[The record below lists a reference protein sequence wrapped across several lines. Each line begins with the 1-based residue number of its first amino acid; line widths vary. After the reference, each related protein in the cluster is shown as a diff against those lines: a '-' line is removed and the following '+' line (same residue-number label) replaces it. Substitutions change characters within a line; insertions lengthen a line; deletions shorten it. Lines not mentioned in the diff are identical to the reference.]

1 MMHIGRILRAL
12 PDGTCN
18 AGKVF
23 YSCQVNSFRG
33 CCSVDP
39 CALSACP
46 DTDASSSSMPFS
58 KTTSQSSSRQ
68 TLASIPNSI
77 LTASAATTTTIQPT
91 STIGIITVTS
101 STPTPTQTQSPVE
114 AQTPS
119 SSPTAKAASTSG
131 VSKTPIVAGTVTG
144 VVVFSILLILLW
156 FCVRRRKQKQTI
168 RNSIAEYGVPTK
180 EFVLDRSTS
189 PGYQR
194 GGGDVFAPFG
204 GRYDSLRLTSATPPP
219 KTVSAPISDPTAL
232 QGVNLI
238 AAPTSIGSSHIEVN
252 SNSDPSTPII
262 DRPLPDTEKS
272 IVFTPP
278 PAHEHPFFHPLPGQ
292 DVGIPT
298 YHPSVPIDSN
308 TSSATSTS
316 TVPQK
321 STLISHPTYHIS
333 QLSTHPAFQKPASP
347 PRAYRIPPRTSEVWE
362 WGSLSPMQSTPT
374 SHASYQPGAHQQQSQ
389 AQQQNQ
395 HTWRH
400 SKQST
405 STTNALTSPIPG
417 RSELE
422 AEVPH
427 TYLSPTPRYEMPT
440 RRDFDY
446 TNNAYTDHRSQWTP
460 ISRGNTDASKY
471 SIPIGLGV
479 DRHTA
484 ARATSSFSAS
494 LSAPNVRQ
502 YNNDNSPETRHE
514 LESPNPALSF
524 FLAIPTSKS
533 SSTARHMCGPLGPNL
548 TSPHVINCAVSN
560 SGHTSPEAHQTA
572 QSASDQIGAG
582 PVPVTISPLSPPER
596 WSGATAVQSAH
607 TQTSG
612 QEAIHSACQS
622 ACSGSGS
629 PENENENVGI
639 TLCGYVQSSS
649 LT

>member
-1 MMHIGRILRAL
+1 MMHIGQILRAL

-18 AGKVF
+18 TGKVF
-23 YSCQVNSFRG
+23 YSCQVNNFRG

-39 CALSACP
+39 CALPACP
-46 DTDASSSSMPFS
+46 DPDASSSSMPFS

-68 TLASIPNSI
+68 TFASIPNSI

-156 FCVRRRKQKQTI
+156 FCLRRRKQKQTI

-219 KTVSAPISDPTAL
+219 KTTQSALVSDPTAL
-232 QGVNLI
+232 QGLNLI
-238 AAPTSIGSSHIEVN
+238 AVPTLIGSSHIEVN

-272 IVFTPP
+272 IVLTPP
-278 PAHEHPFFHPLPGQ
+278 PAHEHPFFHPLLGQ
-292 DVGIPT
+292 GVEMPT
-298 YHPSVPIDSN
+298 YHPSVLIDSN

-316 TVPQK
+316 TTLQK
-321 STLISHPTYHIS
+321 STLRSHPIYHIS

-347 PRAYRIPPRTSEVWE
+347 PREHGMPPRTSEVRE
-362 WGSLSPMQSTPT
+362 WGPLSPMQSTPT
-374 SHASYQPGAHQQQSQ
+374 SHASYQPGIQQQQ
-389 AQQQNQ
+389 PQTQQHNQ
-395 HTWRH
+395 QSWRH
-400 SKQST
+400 SEQST

-427 TYLSPTPRYEMPT
+427 TYLSPTPTYEMPT

-502 YNNDNSPETRHE
+502 YNNDNIPETRHE
-514 LESPNPALSF
+514 LESPSPALSF
-524 FLAIPTSKS
+524 FLAIPTTSSS
-533 SSTARHMCGPLGPNL
+533 SSTARHMSGLQGPSL
-548 TSPHVINCAVSN
+548 TSPRVINCAVSN
-560 SGHTSPEAHQTA
+560 SGHTLPEAYQTA
-572 QSASDQIGAG
+572 QSASDQIGAV
-582 PVPVTISPLSPPER
+582 PVPVTISPLSSPER

-612 QEAIHSACQS
+612 QEAIHIACQS

-629 PENENENVGI
+629 PENENENENENG
-639 TLCGYVQSSS
+639 TGTWGS
-649 LT
+649 